1 MVVSEGVVLLKD
13 LVLPCE
19 KLKPSRPRTPPPAK
33 PNLPASP
40 PATAPPPAIPPKGGK
55 GDPPEFANQ
64 FLPRNDQLMLLF
76 SKKLL
81 LLVWYGTDVVTICP

>member
-1 MVVSEGVVLLKD
+1 
-13 LVLPCE
+13 
-19 KLKPSRPRTPPPAK
+19 
-33 PNLPASP
+33 

-55 GDPPEFANQ
+55 GYPPELANQ

-81 LLVWYGTDVVTICP
+81 LLVWYGTDVVTICPLQSLAADEQTRATIRWKAIRGISAFS

>member
-19 KLKPSRPRTPPPAK
+19 KLKPRRPRTPPPAN
-33 PNLPASP
+33 PIPPQSP

-55 GDPPEFANQ
+55 GYPPELANQ

-81 LLVWYGTDVVTICP
+81 LLV

>member
-1 MVVSEGVVLLKD
+1 M
-13 LVLPCE
+13 
-19 KLKPSRPRTPPPAK
+19 
-33 PNLPASP
+33 
-40 PATAPPPAIPPKGGK
+40 PPAIPPKGGN

-81 LLVWYGTDVVTICP
+81 LLVWYGTDVVTICPQQWLAANEQMRATIHEQAIRDIAEFSGSEFLHCTDL